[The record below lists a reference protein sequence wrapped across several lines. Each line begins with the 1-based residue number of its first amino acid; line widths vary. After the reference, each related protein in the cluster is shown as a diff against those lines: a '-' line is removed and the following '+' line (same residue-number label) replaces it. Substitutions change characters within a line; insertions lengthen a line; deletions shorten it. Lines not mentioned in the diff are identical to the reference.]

1 MSSGLRIS
9 TKRQWCSKNY
19 FYLHF
24 QSIYREHGLA
34 SAFQLPPVGTDTAP
48 LYGLTR
54 DWCIPIPQISAGV
67 FTYQINKI
75 CIKTDQNK
83 RILNEL
89 NYNTLVNIR
98 ASIPATT
105 YKLYIPTK
113 IIDLAETQRRH
124 SHTPRTIQLSPVGR
138 SLPRS
143 RRDRTADHGGE
154 QFYFLPLHKQTRPT
168 IASYTKPQTI
178 CRHYAET

>member
-1 MSSGLRIS
+1 VQQKLLLFTFS
-9 TKRQWCSKNY
+9 
-19 FYLHF
+19 
-24 QSIYREHGLA
+24 EHIQRAWPSFFLLA
-34 SAFQLPPVGTDTAP
+34 PPIETDTAP

-98 ASIPATT
+98 ACIPATT
-105 YKLYIPTK
+105 YKFYIPTK
-113 IIDLAETQRRH
+113 IIYLAETQRRH
-124 SHTPRTIQLSPVGR
+124 SHTPAPYSCPQSGARFLEAAGIAQLTTAVSSSTFYHSINKPA
-138 SLPRS
+138 PRS
-143 RRDRTADHGGE
+143 HHTPNPKQYADTMQKLDYG
-154 QFYFLPLHKQTRPT
+154 LILHVR
-168 IASYTKPQTI
+168 
-178 CRHYAET
+178 